1 MEFSRQEYWSGLPF
15 LIQGIF
21 PTEGLNPGLPYCRQ
35 ILYRLSHQCRF
46 SCNKCTTFLGNVDVE
61 EAMIVWGQEEYRG
74 NLSTFCSILLR
85 PKIAFFLKCIF
96 KKVSLDFRFCEISV
110 LIFMCVFL
118 IVLHCTCT
126 PVTFVSPQKVQH
138 ISTLYFLFLLLF
150 SPLHFLTLNM
160 PHISFTYFVNCL
172 SLLLPLPHT
181 IECKLHEGKDT
192 CLFCPLLYALCP
204 NTFPINI

>member
-74 NLSTFCSILLR
+74 NLSTFCSILLQ

-96 KKVSLDFRFCEISV
+96 KKASLDFRFSEISV
-110 LIFMCVFL
+110 LSFMCVFL
-118 IVLHCTCT
+118 IVLHCTCA
-126 PVTFVSPQKVQH
+126 PVNICIPSKSAAHFHTVFPLPSASFSIVLFDTQH
-138 ISTLYFLFLLLF
+138 A
-150 SPLHFLTLNM
+150 
-160 PHISFTYFVNCL
+160 TYF
-172 SLLLPLPHT
+172 
-181 IECKLHEGKDT
+181 IY
-192 CLFCPLLYALCP
+192 LFC
-204 NTFPINI
+204 